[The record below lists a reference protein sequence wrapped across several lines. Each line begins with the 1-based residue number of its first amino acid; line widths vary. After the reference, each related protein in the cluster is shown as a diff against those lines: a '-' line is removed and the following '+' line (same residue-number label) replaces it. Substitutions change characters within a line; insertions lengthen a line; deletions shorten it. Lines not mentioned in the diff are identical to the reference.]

1 VDPEF
6 RPKNIAKPGFR
17 EESIPYLL
25 RSFNWLNQWGILPE
39 PGGLLNQPRAWIED
53 MELMNAMK
61 EQVKR
66 EYELWRQ
73 ANGANNP
80 GANPAEQ

>member
-1 VDPEF
+1 
-6 RPKNIAKPGFR
+6 
-17 EESIPYLL
+17 
-25 RSFNWLNQWGILPE
+25 
-39 PGGLLNQPRAWIED
+39 

-80 GANPAEQ
+80 GATPTG